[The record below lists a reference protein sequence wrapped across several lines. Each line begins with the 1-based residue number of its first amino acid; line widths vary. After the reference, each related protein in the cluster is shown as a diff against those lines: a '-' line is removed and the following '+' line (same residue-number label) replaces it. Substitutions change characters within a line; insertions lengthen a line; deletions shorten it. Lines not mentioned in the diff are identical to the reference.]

1 MLTGLIQI
9 RMGTVTMGF
18 SMSEANLETLISQVR
33 ARYAKIRKDS
43 SQMES
48 FLLHLRSLGQ
58 WEQEESM
65 DYPTVT
71 ADFPKTV
78 AIAYAVC
85 HPDCGTK
92 ELIVDG
98 STQECQRCGRL
109 MFRTEIQKY
118 ERK

>member
-1 MLTGLIQI
+1 MPGP
-9 RMGTVTMGF
+9 
-18 SMSEANLETLISQVR
+18 ELEDLISRIR
-33 ARYAKIRKDS
+33 ARHATIPRNS

-48 FLLHLRSLGQ
+48 FLLHLRSLGR
-58 WEQEESM
+58 WEQDPM

-71 ADFPKTV
+71 ASFPGTV
-78 AIAYAVC
+78 NVAYAVC

-92 ELIVDG
+92 QLIIDG

-109 MFRTEIQKY
+109 MFRTEVQEY

>member
-1 MLTGLIQI
+1 
-9 RMGTVTMGF
+9 
-18 SMSEANLETLISQVR
+18 MSEAELETTISQIR

-43 SQMES
+43 PRVES

-58 WEQEESM
+58 WEQEHM

-71 ADFPKTV
+71 ANFPKAV
-78 AIAYAVC
+78 HIAYAVC

-92 ELIVDG
+92 QLIVDE

-109 MFRTEIQKY
+109 MFRTAVQEY